1 MMYWSVRT
9 GLIFMICV
17 SAAAQTKPPAP
28 VPEKP
33 RGSYSSAAELPD
45 APSKSR
51 KVAAKGISSEK
62 QEGQEL
68 TVESVFEPLSNQQ
81 KFQRF
86 LSHTVSPYTFVSAG
100 INSTWLQI
108 NGDPSSYGGGV
119 NGWMKRFAVSMT
131 DTEARAFFSQ
141 YFFPMILNQ
150 DPRYIPMRKGNL
162 FARGWYAATR
172 VVVGRSDNGNA
183 VLNTSYLLSV
193 GASKALSSAYAPPD
207 KRNLET
213 ALLRIVGAYGS
224 DAGSTVLEEFWPDII
239 RLFRSHAPKPLRQ
252 IEAKM
257 PAQLMGVPVSE
268 KEPQTEKTAEAPGED
283 ESAETE
289 KNRASGAAE
298 AVPSA
303 NGNEKNGGKSDPK

>member
-1 MMYWSVRT
+1 MMYWSFRT

-28 VPEKP
+28 VPESK
-33 RGSYSSAAELPD
+33 GTYSSTAELPD

-51 KVAAKGISSEK
+51 SVATKGISPEEK

-108 NGDPSSYGGGV
+108 NGDPYSYGGGV

-207 KRNLET
+207 KRNLEI

-239 RLFRSHAPKPLRQ
+239 RLFRNHAPRPLRQ

-257 PAQLMGVPVSE
+257 PSQLMGVPVSE
-268 KEPQTEKTAEAPGED
+268 KETEKAAEAPREGESP
-283 ESAETE
+283 EAE
-289 KNRASGAAE
+289 KNPASGAAE
-298 AVPSA
+298 AGPSA
-303 NGNEKNGGKSDPK
+303 NGNEISGGKSDLK